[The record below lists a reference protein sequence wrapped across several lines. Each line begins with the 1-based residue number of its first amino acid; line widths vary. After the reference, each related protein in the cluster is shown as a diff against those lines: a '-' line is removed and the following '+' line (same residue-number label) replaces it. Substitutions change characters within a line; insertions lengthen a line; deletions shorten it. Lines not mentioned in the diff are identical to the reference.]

1 MAIRKR
7 LLEKLSGSLL
17 LGLTAAISVL
27 VFLAWLTDEVLEG
40 STRAFDEAIRA
51 AVHQT
56 ASPTLT
62 TLMRGISFLGS
73 TQFLFAATAVIV
85 VWFIFRRWKREA
97 ILLAINMI
105 GASVLNITLKL
116 AFKRVRPEPF
126 FNLATPKSFSFPSG
140 HSLASF
146 CFFGALAVILNARIK
161 SRGVRTAIWITAG
174 VIIFLIGL
182 SRIYLGVH
190 YATDVIA
197 GFTAALIWIGA
208 VKFVEDQ
215 LVRRRKRRRGD
226 GIMGRQGDAET
237 GGHGR

>member
-1 MAIRKR
+1 MTFRKR

-62 TLMRGISFLGS
+62 TLMRVISFLGS

-85 VWFIFRRWKREA
+85 GWFAVRRWKREA
-97 ILLAINMI
+97 ILLAITMI
-105 GASVLNITLKL
+105 GASLLNITLKL

-146 CFFGALAVILNARIK
+146 CFFGALAVILNARIQN
-161 SRGVRTAIWITAG
+161 RRLRLAISITAA
-174 VIIFLIGL
+174 VLVLLIGI
-182 SRIYLGVH
+182 S
-190 YATDVIA
+190 
-197 GFTAALIWIGA
+197 
-208 VKFVEDQ
+208 
-215 LVRRRKRRRGD
+215 
-226 GIMGRQGDAET
+226 
-237 GGHGR
+237 

>member
-1 MAIRKR
+1 MTFRKR
-7 LLEKLSGSLL
+7 LLQKLSLSLL

-40 STRAFDEAIRA
+40 GTRAFDEAIRRA
-51 AVHQT
+51 IHQI

-73 TQFLFAATAVIV
+73 TQFLFIATTVIV
-85 VWFIFRRWKREA
+85 IWFIFRRWKREA
-97 ILLAINMI
+97 ILLAITMI
-105 GASVLNITLKL
+105 GASLLNITLKL

-146 CFFGALAVILNARIK
+146 CFFGALAVILNARIG
-161 SRGVRTAIWITAG
+161 SRRLRLVISVTAA
-174 VIIFLIGL
+174 VLVLLIGI

-190 YATDVIA
+190 YPTDVIA
-197 GFTAALIWIGA
+197 GFCAALIWTGA
-208 VKFVEDQ
+208 VKFVEET
-215 LVRRRKRRRGD
+215 LVRRRRRR
-226 GIMGRQGDAET
+226 RKAEAGPPIST
-237 GGHGR
+237 DYTD

>member
-1 MAIRKR
+1 MTFRKR
-7 LLEKLSGSLL
+7 LLQKLSGSLL

-40 STRAFDEAIRA
+40 STRAFDEAIRD

-73 TQFLFAATAVIV
+73 TQFLFAATTVVVVLFIV
-85 VWFIFRRWKREA
+85 RRWKREA
-97 ILLAINMI
+97 ILLAITML
-105 GASVLNITLKL
+105 GASLLNITLKL

-146 CFFGALAVILNARIK
+146 CFFGALAVILNARVRN
-161 SRGVRTAIWITAG
+161 RGLRLAISITAA
-174 VIIFLIGL
+174 VLVLLIGL

-190 YATDVIA
+190 YPTDVIA
-197 GFTAALIWIGA
+197 GFTSALIWTGA
-208 VKFVEDQ
+208 VKFVEET
-215 LVRRRKRRRGD
+215 LVRRKRRGK
-226 GIMGRQGDAET
+226 A
-237 GGHGR
+237 GGSSEQEQEI